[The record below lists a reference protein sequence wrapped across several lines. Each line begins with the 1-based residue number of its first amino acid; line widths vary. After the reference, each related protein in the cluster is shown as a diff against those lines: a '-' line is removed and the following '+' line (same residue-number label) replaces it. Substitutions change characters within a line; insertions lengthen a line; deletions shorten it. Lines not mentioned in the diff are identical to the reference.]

1 MMRIIAGTARGTQL
15 AVPSSGTRPTQDRV
29 REAIFSALQSRGAT
43 EDACVLDLFAGSGA
57 YGFESLSR
65 GALSLDMVD
74 HAHSAA
80 KTSRKTRAASPVF
93 SAAKL
98 YVQPALSFL
107 SSRLLGA
114 NPNPQWE
121 LVFIDPPYAMKNSE
135 ILQVLD
141 QLHPLCDP
149 DAWIVVERS
158 ARDETP
164 AWKTEQW
171 EEESRKLYGESAVYL
186 LRPALEYPENEGAQ
200 A

>member
-57 YGFESLSR
+57 YGFEPLSR
-65 GALSLDMVD
+65 GALSVDLVD

-80 KTSRKTRAASPVF
+80 KTIRKNRAASPVF

-158 ARDETP
+158 ARDEAP
-164 AWKTEQW
+164 DWETEQW
-171 EEESRKLYGESAVYL
+171 EEESRKLYGESAGYL

>member
-1 MMRIIAGTARGTQL
+1 MRIIAGTARGTQL
-15 AVPSSGTRPTQDRV
+15 AVPSFGTRPTQDRV
-29 REAIFSALQSRGAT
+29 REAIFSALHSRGAT

-65 GALSLDMVD
+65 GALTLDLVD
-74 HAHSAA
+74 QAQSAA
-80 KTSRKTRAASPVF
+80 KAIRKNRAASPVF
-93 SAAKL
+93 SSAKL
-98 YVQPALSFL
+98 YVQSALAFL
-107 SSRLLGA
+107 ASRLLGA

-135 ILQVLD
+135 ILEVLT

-158 ARDETP
+158 ARDEAP
-164 AWKTEQW
+164 AWAGEQW
-171 EEESRKLYGESAVYL
+171 EEESRKLYGESAIYF
-186 LRPALEYPENEGAQ
+186 LRPALQVPTGAEE